1 MKLGLGTVQF
11 GLDYGV
17 SNATG
22 RTPENEVA
30 SILRLAADNGIR
42 ILDTAAGYGCS
53 EEVLGRS
60 IPAGHEFSIVTKT
73 PPLRPDETGDDYIE
87 RIRKAFL
94 DSIEKLGRPP
104 LYAVLA
110 HRADDLLSPYGERLM
125 ETLLDWKRQ
134 GLVSKVGASVYD
146 SQQIDAIL
154 ARHPVELVQLPVS
167 VLDQRLLASG
177 HLAKLKDAG
186 IEVHARSVFLQGLL
200 LMRPDAAPAY
210 FSPIKADLAAYR
222 EWIESQGLSP
232 MQAALGFVLGMPEL
246 DHVILGVN
254 STEQL
259 REILACQTA
268 KCDAGALARYALTD
282 PAMLDPSRWRIE
294 QP

>member
-17 SNATG
+17 SNSLG
-22 RTPENEVA
+22 RTPEDEVGR
-30 SILRLAADNGIR
+30 ILRLAADNGIR
-42 ILDTAAGYGCS
+42 VLDTAAGYGCS

-60 IPAGHEFSIVTKT
+60 MPAKNEFAIVTKT
-73 PPLRPDETGDDYIE
+73 PPVRPGESSDGYIE

-94 DSIEKLGRPP
+94 DSVEKLGRRS
-104 LYAVLA
+104 LYAVLT

-134 GLVSKVGASVYD
+134 GLVGKVGASVYD

-154 ARHPVELVQLPVS
+154 ARYPVELVQLPIS

-177 HLAKLKDAG
+177 HLARLKSAG
-186 IEVHARSVFLQGLL
+186 VEVHARSVFLQGLL
-200 LMRPDAAPAY
+200 LMRPDIVPAY

-222 EWIESQGLSP
+222 EWVASQGLSP
-232 MQAALGFVLGMPEL
+232 MQAALGFVLGLPEL

-268 KCDAGALARYALTD
+268 QCDAGALARYALTD
-282 PAMLDPSRWRIE
+282 PAMLDPSRWRI
-294 QP
+294 QQA